1 MNDIY
6 LFDKIFW
13 LFYIQTSNNNL
24 LGSSMQFC
32 KCFKNRAASLPSI
45 SLWSYVSTMY
55 IIGLAT
61 ILSKRT
67 TGLFTIAC
75 IPRIA
80 LYGILI
86 IGVPIRLPNTPPFE
100 IEKVPPYI
108 SPIVI
113 FPFFPFSANSA
124 KFFSI
129 SAKLFDSQF
138 LNTGTIRPVG
148 VATATD
154 IS

>member
-6 LFDKIFW
+6 LFNKIFW

-32 KCFKNRAASLPSI
+32 KCFKNRAKNLRIQKLPASLPSI

-138 LNTGTIRPVG
+138 LNTGTIYKV
-148 VATATD
+148 
-154 IS
+154 